1 MIRHIGIVSALGA
14 LVALLTLGCSQALEM
29 PQQQT
34 CSDGSTIAVGQD
46 CPVPDPVKDPE
57 PPKKDPA
64 RGLFTLPGIDR
75 IPLDALKITRKQ
87 LATMYA
93 IDEQENVLD
102 PSHVFYNH
110 GVYVGATAC
119 HSYILACDPQN
130 TPFTMYWKPQNE
142 ETLAF
147 HKRILPETTKLL
159 SYSVSNGSG
168 QRYAKQG
175 TNYPSYSI
183 IQSAGND
190 GRESF
195 FRPGTAAEQ
204 PGAPG
209 REATIATAKAHK
221 VLFVAGYRQE
231 DGGRYVRD
239 SLSNGCTGI
248 EFGCIYAPF
257 SLELP
262 EHGWRSGNSIST
274 PNVASA
280 LATVLA
286 LFPDLSG
293 ADLVRLAKAC
303 AIPTPSLNGH
313 KRADFSCL
321 TTEQSD
327 GSWQVITRDAVT
339 ALINSIE

>member
-75 IPLDALKITRKQ
+75 IPLDALQINRKQ

-93 IDEQENVLD
+93 IIEQENTVA
-102 PSHVFYNH
+102 PTHPAYNH
-110 GVYVGATAC
+110 GVRVSATAC
-119 HSYILACDPQN
+119 HSYILACDPQD
-130 TPFTMYWKPQNE
+130 TPFTMYWKPLE
-142 ETLAF
+142 DLLAF
-147 HKRILPETTKLL
+147 QKRVLPETTRLL
-159 SYSVSNGSG
+159 SLSVGNGSG
-168 QRYAKQG
+168 QDYAKQG
-175 TNYPSYSI
+175 TNYPSYSTI
-183 IQSAGND
+183 RGAGNE
-190 GRESF
+190 GQESF
-195 FRPGTAAEQ
+195 FLPGTVTEQ
-204 PGAPG
+204 PGHPG

-221 VLFVAGYRQE
+221 VLFVAGYVQE
-231 DGGRYVRD
+231 DDGSYTRD
-239 SLSNGCTGI
+239 PLSTGCTDI
-248 EFGCIYAPF
+248 AFGCIYAPF

-262 EHGWRSGNSIST
+262 EHGLISGTSIST
-274 PNVASA
+274 PIVASA
-280 LATVLA
+280 LASVLA

-293 ADLVRLAKAC
+293 TDLVRLAKAC

-313 KRADFSCL
+313 KRADFSCM
-321 TTEQSD
+321 TTEQAD
-327 GSWQVITRDAVT
+327 GSWKVITRAEVT